1 MQEQVRQLLEEW
13 QLSPVSW
20 NLIIIGSSIVLG
32 LMLRLLLAAAVRKN
46 ADTKEKFDFFRSFF
60 RHLGR
65 PLNIFIPLF
74 VFNLL
79 MPVMRMPPAF
89 MYRLNRAVEIA
100 LIISFAWLLIEGVK
114 LVQEYV
120 HHRID
125 IRRSDNLRQR
135 RIMTQLLYIRQV
147 INIVIILVTIG
158 AVLLTF
164 SSMRK
169 IGTGLLTGVG
179 IGGIIIGFAA
189 QRSLANLLAGF
200 QIAFTQP
207 FRIDDELLVE
217 GEFGRV
223 EEITLTYVVLHI
235 WDDRRLV
242 LPINYFIEKPFQN
255 WTRTTSEIQG
265 SVLLYVDYMIP
276 VQPIREELDR
286 LLKSHT
292 AWDGKQNSLLVTNA
306 SERIIEQRAHM
317 SALSSGN
324 LFNLRCYVR
333 ENLVRFINEKFPQY
347 LPRTRTVVDNDDLAA
362 AGNE

>member
-1 MQEQVRQLLEEW
+1 MQEQVRQLLEKW
-13 QLSPVSW
+13 QLTPTNW
-20 NLIIIGSSIVLG
+20 NLIIIGVSILLAVVI
-32 LMLRLLLAAAVRKN
+32 RLLLSVLVRKN
-46 ADTKEKFDFFRSFF
+46 ADTKEKFAFFRSFF
-60 RHLGR
+60 RHLGK
-65 PLNIFIPLF
+65 PLNFFIPLF

-79 MPVMRMPPAF
+79 MPVMRMAPAF
-89 MYRLNRAVEIA
+89 MYRLNRAVEIG
-100 LIISFAWLLIEGVK
+100 LIISFAWLLIQGVK

-125 IRRSDNLRQR
+125 IRKSDNLRQR

-147 INIVIILVTIG
+147 INIVIVLVTIG

-189 QRSLANLLAGF
+189 QRSLGNLLAGF

-255 WTRTTSEIQG
+255 WTRTTSQIQG

-276 VQPIREELDR
+276 VQPIREELER
-286 LLKSHT
+286 LLKNHT

-306 SERIIEQRAHM
+306 SERTIELRAHM

-333 ENLVRFINEKFPQY
+333 ENLVRFINEKFPGH
-347 LPRTRTVVDNDDLAA
+347 LPKTRTVVDSDDLAA
-362 AGNE
+362 SGNE

>member
-13 QLSPVSW
+13 QLSPASW

-217 GEFGRV
+217 GGFGRV
-223 EEITLTYVVLHI
+223 EEITLT
-235 WDDRRLV
+235 
-242 LPINYFIEKPFQN
+242 
-255 WTRTTSEIQG
+255 
-265 SVLLYVDYMIP
+265 
-276 VQPIREELDR
+276 
-286 LLKSHT
+286 
-292 AWDGKQNSLLVTNA
+292 
-306 SERIIEQRAHM
+306 
-317 SALSSGN
+317 
-324 LFNLRCYVR
+324 
-333 ENLVRFINEKFPQY
+333 
-347 LPRTRTVVDNDDLAA
+347 
-362 AGNE
+362 